1 MNLILFS
8 SFCSIENKN
17 ITHVMF
23 LFSKPPK
30 KGKMYTI
37 IYKRMKNFFQ
47 KNNDTLSRSRFQ
59 RILRDI
65 APILKIPRR
74 CLGVGVVFFFVFV
87 FFLPYN
93 THANTLTRGA
103 NNLGLVGYWSF
114 NEGTSTSATD
124 FSGYGNNGT
133 FNNISNPPTN
143 SSGWISGKLGK
154 AVKFDGSNDFVSAA
168 NSSSLNL
175 GGKTEFTLS
184 AWVKVRAFNIVSNC
198 DNDAIIAKGGD
209 AVAGGYFLYLGDT
222 GSCGPN
228 TGIVYLSGGFVDGS
242 AVVHNA
248 GGANGGIVQLKKD
261 TWYHLTVIYN
271 GSTLKTYVN
280 GVEDASLNTTAT
292 VASNSETLS
301 IGANTNNGGGGAYAY
316 RTNSI
321 IDEVRIYNRAISL
334 SELAGLYRSG
344 VTSYKAPSN
353 RSLVG
358 WWPMEEGTSTMIA
371 DYSGNNNHGTTTGM
385 AVPPTAFSGWTT
397 GRLGKALNFDSEND
411 RVDIPDSGSLNFG
424 GITTTTFAAWVYLDS
439 YPPSNDN
446 YIYQIIGDESAC
458 AAGGSVIWRIGSQG
472 SITYRARIGINFRT
486 PTDHDDQNNTDLPL
500 KTWTHI
506 AVTTD
511 GANAR
516 YYINGRLDT
525 TNAYAF
531 VPQSS
536 TCSWS
541 IGYFLS
547 GNGRFFDGKIDDV
560 RIYKRTLSAE
570 EISALAR
577 LNQTAGAKAQTG
589 VVPNGLVGYW
599 SFGGEYMNWNNNRAL
614 DASPLGNDGTITN
627 MSTSTSAVQGILGQS
642 LKFDGVDDYV
652 NVVDP
657 ANGSLDFDITSPLSI
672 SAWVNRATLGSSV
685 GIVVKRMAVT
695 SGYDFSIVGSND
707 HVQFSIGDN
716 FGSNFR
722 ISNETANPISN
733 PNQWYHVVVTYN
745 GNSASSGINIYVD
758 GVKQSLTNAF
768 DNYGGGSTL
777 SSDPFAIGARASGT
791 ERQFNGRI
799 DEVRVYNRVLSDSEV
814 LQLYRANR

>member
-1 MNLILFS
+1 M
-8 SFCSIENKN
+8 
-17 ITHVMF
+17 
-23 LFSKPPK
+23 
-30 KGKMYTI
+30 
-37 IYKRMKNFFQ
+37 
-47 KNNDTLSRSRFQ
+47 
-59 RILRDI
+59 
-65 APILKIPRR
+65 A
-74 CLGVGVVFFFVFV
+74 FFFVFV
-87 FFLPYN
+87 FFLPSN
-93 THANTLTRGA
+93 AHANTLSRGA

-133 FNNISNPPTN
+133 FNNISNPPTT

-154 AVKFDGSNDFVSAA
+154 GVKFDGSNDFVSAA

-184 AWVKVRAFNIVSNC
+184 AWVKVRAFNIVSSC

-209 AVAGGYFLYLGDT
+209 AVVGGYFLYLGDT

-242 AVVHNA
+242 AAVHNA
-248 GGANGGIVQLKKD
+248 GGANGGIVQLQKD
-261 TWYHLTVIYN
+261 IWYHLTVIYN

-292 VASNSETLS
+292 VGSNSETLNM
-301 IGANTNNGGGGAYAY
+301 GANTNNGGGGVYAY

-358 WWPMEEGTSTMIA
+358 WWPMEEGTSTLIA

-385 AVPPTAFSGWTT
+385 AVPPTVFSGWTT
-397 GRLGKALNFDSEND
+397 GRLGKSLNFDSEND

-424 GITTTTFAAWVYLDS
+424 GINTTTFAAWVYLDS
-439 YPPSNDN
+439 YPPLGDN

-500 KTWTHI
+500 RTWTHI

-511 GANAR
+511 GTNAR

-525 TNAYAF
+525 TNAYTF
-531 VPQSS
+531 TPQSS
-536 TCSWS
+536 PCSWG
-541 IGYFLS
+541 IGYMNG

-589 VVPNGLVGYW
+589 VVPDGLVGYW

-614 DASPLGNDGTITN
+614 DASPSRNDGTITN
-627 MSTSTSAVQGILGQS
+627 MSTSTSAVQGILGQA

-652 NVVDP
+652 NVGDP
-657 ANGSLDFDITSPLSI
+657 ANGSLDFDVTNPFSI
-672 SAWVNRATLGSSV
+672 SAWVNRSQKGSTV
-685 GIVVKRMAVT
+685 GIVYKRTSVS
-695 SGYDFSIVGSND
+695 SGYDLSINGPND
-707 HVQFSIGDN
+707 NLILNIGDN
-716 FGSNFR
+716 FSINFR
-722 ISNETANPISN
+722 MSNEAASAV
-733 PNQWYHVVVTYN
+733 PNIDQWYHVVTTYD
-745 GNSASSGINIYVD
+745 GSGSSSGINMYVD
-758 GVKQSLTNAF
+758 GVKQSQTNSF
-768 DNYGGGSTL
+768 DNLGGGSTL
-777 SSDPFAIGARASGT
+777 SADPFTIGARESGT
-791 ERQFNGRI
+791 SRQFNGRI

-814 LQLYRANR
+814 HQLYRANR